1 MIKYFLT
8 FKNPIFWIIVHIL
21 LALVSIFTPYVLI
34 GWFYLVLLSSL
45 FLLLRPKVPAS
56 IYISL
61 IVYVIAFE
69 IIARMAGASPFIPYE
84 MGKYLLFILLV
95 GGIFKYNTTA
105 LPAFWMVILL
115 IPGLLVQKS
124 DEVSFL
130 DIIFNFMGPLNAA
143 LAILFFSGKS
153 VSKTM
158 MLHYLRLM
166 IYPMVSVFFFAIFRT
181 SDIEEAEFS
190 LSANSA
196 ASGGFGS
203 NQVSTGLGL
212 AAFFVFVFWINRWR
226 LTGYRT
232 LDTSMLL
239 FFTIQGLL
247 TFSRGGMMTG
257 FLGVVVILYYLR
269 KATGSQIKKYNLVR
283 IGKYLIPAFLLI
295 LGSFLLVNR
304 LTNGLLFLR
313 YQGETAGTYAGTK
326 EKDLNIITSGR
337 LDIFLGDLELWADH
351 PITGVGVAASRYM
364 RERMTGVVAHVE
376 LSRLFAEHG
385 IFGLA
390 YFLIL
395 SFYGVKAMR
404 SSPNP
409 AISGL
414 LFALFAIGLFTSFH
428 AAMRTFV
435 SPLMIGLSMLTVTEN
450 KPKSKPVVLVG
461 PDQEPVS
468 LAESQK

>member
-8 FKNPIFWIIVHIL
+8 VKNPIFWIIVHML
-21 LALVSIFTPYVLI
+21 LALVSIFTPFVLI

-45 FLLLRPKVPAS
+45 VLLFRPKVPAS
-56 IYISL
+56 VYISL

-84 MGKYLLFILLV
+84 MGKYLLFLLLV
-95 GGIFKYNTTA
+95 GGILKYRISA

-115 IPGLLVQKS
+115 VPGLLVQKS
-124 DEVSFL
+124 AEVSFL

-143 LAILFFSGKS
+143 LAILFFKGKT

-158 MLHYLRLM
+158 LLHYLRLM

-181 SDIEEAEFS
+181 PDIEEAEFS

-226 LTGYRT
+226 LTGSRT
-232 LDTSMLL
+232 LDASMLL

-257 FLGVVVILYYLR
+257 FLGVVVVLYYLR
-269 KATGSQIKKYNLVR
+269 KATTSQIKKYNLVR

-295 LGSFLLVNR
+295 LGSFFLVNR

-313 YQGETAGTYAGTK
+313 YQGETAGTFAGTK

-376 LSRLFAEHG
+376 LSRLLAEHG
-385 IFGLA
+385 VFGLA
-390 YFLIL
+390 YFVIL
-395 SFYGVKAMR
+395 VFYGFKAMR

-414 LFALFAIGLFTSFH
+414 LFALFAVGLFTSFH

-435 SPLMIGLSMLTVTEN
+435 SPLMIGLSMLTVTED
-450 KPKSKPVVLVG
+450 KPKRKSPTSADENHQPLN
-461 PDQEPVS
+461 
-468 LAESQK
+468 LAEIKK

>member
-1 MIKYFLT
+1 M
-8 FKNPIFWIIVHIL
+8 L

-34 GWFYLVLLSSL
+34 GWFYLVLVSSL
-45 FLLLRPKVPAS
+45 LMLLRPKAPVS
-56 IYISL
+56 MYISL

-84 MGKYLLFILLV
+84 MGKYLLFLLLI
-95 GGIFKYNTTA
+95 GGILKYKTTE

-115 IPGLLVQKS
+115 IPGILVQKS
-124 DEVSFL
+124 TDVTFL

-143 LAILFFSGKS
+143 LAILFFKGKRI
-153 VSKTM
+153 SKTM
-158 MLHYLRLM
+158 LLHYLRLM
-166 IYPMVSVFFFAIFRT
+166 IYPMVAVFFFAIFRT
-181 SDIEEAEFS
+181 PDIEEAEFS
-190 LSANSA
+190 LTANSA

-226 LTGYRT
+226 LTGSRT
-232 LDTSMLL
+232 FDTGMLI

-257 FLGVVVILYYLR
+257 FLGVVVVLYYLR
-269 KATGSQIKKYNLVR
+269 KATLAQIRRYNLVR
-283 IGKYLIPAFLLI
+283 IGKYLIPAFILI
-295 LGSFLLVNR
+295 LGSFFLVNR

-313 YQGETAGTYAGTK
+313 YQGETSGTFAGTK
-326 EKDLNIITSGR
+326 EKDLNTITSGR

-364 RERMTGVVAHVE
+364 REKMTGIVAHVE
-376 LSRLFAEHG
+376 LSRLLAEHG
-385 IFGLA
+385 IFGLL

-395 SFYGVKAMR
+395 TYYGFKTVR

-409 AISGL
+409 AIAGL
-414 LFALFAIGLFTSFH
+414 LFALFAVGLFTSFH

-435 SPLMIGLSMLTVTEN
+435 SPLMIGLSMLTIKEN
-450 KPKSKPVVLVG
+450 KPLTTKANAVDSTNQPKAL
-461 PDQEPVS
+461 E
-468 LAESQK
+468 EIIK